1 MIDALG
7 GVRRDT
13 EDDMAEAAFDTLAY
27 ARRLKKAGVTD
38 TLAEAH
44 ADALRAAFDEGTATR
59 ADLARLEERLVA
71 RLRGGLAALGTAVG
85 ASIVAA
91 VAIVEFL

>member
-1 MIDALG
+1 MVGALG

-27 ARRLKKAGVTD
+27 ARRLKTAGVTD

-44 ADALRAAFDEGTATR
+44 ADALRAAFDEGAATK
-59 ADLARLEERLVA
+59 ADLARLEERLFA
-71 RLRGGLAALGTAVG
+71 RLRGGLVALGTAIG
-85 ASIVAA
+85 ASIIAA
-91 VAIVEFL
+91 VAIVKFL